1 MANIPTTPLFPPAWQ
16 PLLEQGYLERQHIGR
31 SDADVFR
38 LRRRHGE
45 DLFLKSERV
54 GAFSGLPAEVEKLSW
69 MGQQEL
75 AVPAVVEFTRHAEH
89 HWLLMNAL
97 PGRDLASEP
106 LLPPERVVAIMAQ
119 ALRQL
124 HDLPYH
130 ACPFDQRLSVL
141 IPQAQQRL
149 QNGLVDES
157 DFDPSRQGKS
167 AAELFATLLA
177 GRPAPEAEDIVV
189 THGDPCL
196 PNLMA
201 DGDRFSGYIDCGHL
215 GYADRY
221 QDLALA
227 SRSIDYNLGSVWVA
241 PFFRAY
247 GIVPDEA
254 RLDYYRL
261 LDEFF

>member
-1 MANIPTTPLFPPAWQ
+1 MTINDNTPLFPPTWQ
-16 PLLEQGYLERQHIGR
+16 PLLEQGRLERQHIGR

-38 LRRRHGE
+38 LRRHAG
-45 DLFLKSERV
+45 DLFLKSERAD
-54 GAFSGLPAEVEKLSW
+54 AFSELPAEVEKLKW
-69 MGQQEL
+69 MRRQGL
-75 AVPAVVEFTRHAEH
+75 AVPEVVEFTRHAEH
-89 HWLLMNAL
+89 HWLLMSAL

-106 LLPPERVVAIMAQ
+106 TLPPERLVAIMAQ
-119 ALRQL
+119 ALRRL
-124 HDLPYH
+124 HALPYH
-130 ACPFDQRLSVL
+130 GCPFDQRLSVQ
-141 IPQAQQRL
+141 IPLAQQHL
-149 QNGLVDES
+149 QAGLVDES
-157 DFDPSRQGKS
+157 DFDTSRLGKS

-177 GRPAPEAEDIVV
+177 ERPAPETEDWVV

-201 DGDRFSGYIDCGHL
+201 DGDRFSGFIDCGRL
-215 GYADRY
+215 GCADRY

-227 SRSIDYNLGSVWVA
+227 SRSIGYNLGSDWVA

-254 RLDYYRL
+254 RLEYYRL